1 MRSLRVALAALA
13 LAGCAGG
20 EDEAAAPQSDDP
32 AVLLARAA
40 DRLREQATFSY
51 TATYTRTRSDQPNDP
66 LRYGETEGALDHAA
80 KRGRMTLQFD
90 LGLPELDDPITLRW
104 NTAEL
109 EAELGGHVR
118 RMARGQARRTGGLIG
133 RAPDEPEALDE
144 LLEGGREARVV
155 GEDEIDG
162 EQTTHIAFNAPTT
175 VGVPA
180 EVAVGAGEGLLS
192 ERMPAEAWIDA
203 DGLARRLSYTLR
215 FPATKAFPART
226 VVGVYDLAD
235 FGEPVSGLEFKEQA
249 G

>member
-1 MRSLRVALAALA
+1 MRSLGVALAALA

-32 AVLLARAA
+32 AVLLAQAA

-66 LRYGETEGALDHAA
+66 LQYGETEGALDHAA

-109 EAELGGHVR
+109 EAEFGGHVR
-118 RMARGQARRTGGLIG
+118 RMAR
-133 RAPDEPEALDE
+133 
-144 LLEGGREARVV
+144 
-155 GEDEIDG
+155 
-162 EQTTHIAFNAPTT
+162 
-175 VGVPA
+175 
-180 EVAVGAGEGLLS
+180 
-192 ERMPAEAWIDA
+192 RMLAEAWIDA
-203 DGLARRLSYTLR
+203 DGLPRRLSYTLR
-215 FPATKAFPART
+215 FPAIKALPART

-235 FGEPVSGLEFKEQA
+235 FGEPVSGLEFKKQA